1 MQTKGTE
8 SILASAMPVTRLV
21 APGPLVAI
29 ATPTFPVTRAK
40 PSAANT
46 APCSCRVRMCRTPL
60 PSSASYNGI
69 IAPPGYPNTRS
80 TPSARMHC
88 KTISAPLSIHNLFRL
103 GLLGLGRLL
112 RFPAR
117 QPAHHAAQL
126 RANDFNGMLLLFL
139 PEVVEVVAAVFVF
152 LDPLAGEGS
161 ILNVGESL
169 LHGGA
174 CGIANNFFAAGQVAV
189 FGGV

>member
-1 MQTKGTE
+1 
-8 SILASAMPVTRLV
+8 
-21 APGPLVAI
+21 
-29 ATPTFPVTRAK
+29 
-40 PSAANT
+40 
-46 APCSCRVRMCRTPL
+46 
-60 PSSASYNGI
+60 
-69 IAPPGYPNTRS
+69 
-80 TPSARMHC
+80 MHC
-88 KTISAPLSIHNLFRL
+88 KTSSAPLSIHDLVRL
-103 GLLGLGRLL
+103 GLLGLGGLL
-112 RFPAR
+112 SIAAG

-126 RANDFNGMLLLFL
+126 CADNLDGMLLLFL
-139 PEVVEVVAAVFVF
+139 AEFVEVVAAVFVF